1 MATDFGP
8 MVFVSTCTM
17 FYLRIGHEY
26 THSNLMFAAALE
38 PDSTAVKVYIAIE
51 LDMVYMYYAHAGK
64 AFIG

>member
-1 MATDFGP
+1 
-8 MVFVSTCTM
+8 
-17 FYLRIGHEY
+17 
-26 THSNLMFAAALE
+26 MFAAALE